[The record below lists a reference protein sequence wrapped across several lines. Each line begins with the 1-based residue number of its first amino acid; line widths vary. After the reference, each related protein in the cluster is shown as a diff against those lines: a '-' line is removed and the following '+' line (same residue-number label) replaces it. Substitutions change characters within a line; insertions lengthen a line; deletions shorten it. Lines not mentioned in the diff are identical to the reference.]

1 MNPPFQYC
9 KKKKERRKCYEK
21 KNDFGQSQCEKVHIT
36 CNHTRTN
43 QKI

>member
-1 MNPPFQYC
+1 MIPPFSILQ
-9 KKKKERRKCYEK
+9 KKREENAVK

>member
-1 MNPPFQYC
+1 MNPPFSISQ
-9 KKKKERRKCYEK
+9 KKKKEENAMK

>member
-1 MNPPFQYC
+1 MNPPFFNIA
-9 KKKKERRKCYEK
+9 KKKKEENAMKK